1 MTRPARH
8 EAPDGRQVAAALA
21 IGTVALLMLGV
32 QPIALGELV
41 EARRVSLEGV
51 GLVAMGEIVAIGIGS
66 LIADAMLPVARL
78 RAATVVA
85 ALLAAALDLL
95 GAFANGDG
103 QVLALRV
110 AAGVPE
116 GVLVW
121 SATAV
126 VVRTADPARM
136 AGVFVVVTALGQAA
150 FGLLLAEVVV
160 PGHGWRGVFT
170 ALALASLLPI
180 GLALVQRP
188 RLAPLPVPAAPGF
201 RWSTR
206 TLRPLAIVFL
216 QLAALGA
223 FAAYLEPLGKA
234 AGLDARS
241 AQTLVAGMLAMQVAG
256 GIAGTATVRRLSAN
270 AALVG
275 ASIALATVTATA
287 HELPAGQEHAFMLAA
302 AAFGFVWL
310 FMQPFQFA
318 LTFEADGTGRL
329 GTLVPA
335 AQLLGSAFGPLVAS
349 FVVAGDDASAVPLV
363 SVAFALAAASLAWR
377 APARRIQ
384 AAQG

>member
-21 IGTVALLMLGV
+21 IGSVALLMLGV

-66 LIADAMLPVARL
+66 LVGDAMLRVAWL
-78 RAATVVA
+78 RGATVVA

-95 GAFANGDG
+95 SAFANGDG
-103 QVLALRV
+103 QMLALRV

-121 SATAV
+121 CATAV
-126 VVRTADPARM
+126 IVRTADPARV
-136 AGVFVVVTALGQAA
+136 AGVFVVVTALVQAA
-150 FGLLLAEVVV
+150 FGLLLANVVI

-170 ALALASLLPI
+170 ALALASLLPA
-180 GLALVQRP
+180 GLTFVLRS
-188 RLAPLPVPAAPGF
+188 RLAPLAAPAVSGF
-201 RWSTR
+201 RWSAR
-206 TLRPLAIVFL
+206 TLRPLAVVFL
-216 QLAALGA
+216 QLAALGS

-234 AGLDARS
+234 AGLDSRA
-241 AQTLVAGMLAMQVAG
+241 AQTLVAGMLAMQVVG
-256 GIAGTATVRRLSAN
+256 GVAGTAAVRRWPAN
-270 AALVG
+270 AALFF
-275 ASIALATVTATA
+275 ASIALAAIGATA
-287 HELPAGQEHAFMLAA
+287 HGLPTGQAHAFMLAA
-302 AAFGFVWL
+302 AALGFVWL

-318 LTFEADGTGRL
+318 LTFEADGSGRL

-363 SVAFALAAASLAWR
+363 GVAFAQAAASLVWR
-377 APARRIQ
+377 ATPRRIQ
-384 AAQG
+384 AA